1 MTEIE
6 VSDIA
11 AALCRLGVQPGDTVI
26 YHGSLKSLGYVNGGA
41 SAVID
46 GVLKSAPEVTAAMAT
61 LWYDGHPEN
70 FRKQDFDLK
79 NSPAWNG
86 AMAEAMRQD
95 PRSLRSNSWTHS
107 VSAVGPRAA
116 ELTADHG
123 LGRQYPTP
131 WDESAFSEISPWTRF
146 YEWNALYVFFG
157 VTMRCCTMKHWIESR
172 YVAAFLEQFPPEQY
186 SDRRNELMY
195 DCKPGIR
202 FLFNAEPFQKH
213 LEDAGLV
220 KRTTLGDAQV
230 LAIRTRVLVDE
241 TMRGLVSEPEK
252 FFPEEFIE
260 WMKKSRKSSRS

>member
-107 VSAVGPRAA
+107 VVPSGPV
-116 ELTADHG
+116 
-123 LGRQYPTP
+123 P
-131 WDESAFSEISPWTRF
+131 
-146 YEWNALYVFFG
+146 
-157 VTMRCCTMKHWIESR
+157 
-172 YVAAFLEQFPPEQY
+172 
-186 SDRRNELMY
+186 RN
-195 DCKPGIR
+195 
-202 FLFNAEPFQKH
+202 
-213 LEDAGLV
+213 
-220 KRTTLGDAQV
+220 
-230 LAIRTRVLVDE
+230 
-241 TMRGLVSEPEK
+241 
-252 FFPEEFIE
+252 
-260 WMKKSRKSSRS
+260 

>member
-11 AALCRLGVQPGDTVI
+11 AALCRLGVQPGDTV
-26 YHGSLKSLGYVNGGA
+26 GYVNGGA

-107 VSAVGPRAA
+107 VVPSGPV
-116 ELTADHG
+116 
-123 LGRQYPTP
+123 
-131 WDESAFSEISPWTRF
+131 TR
-146 YEWNALYVFFG
+146 N
-157 VTMRCCTMKHWIESR
+157 
-172 YVAAFLEQFPPEQY
+172 
-186 SDRRNELMY
+186 
-195 DCKPGIR
+195 
-202 FLFNAEPFQKH
+202 
-213 LEDAGLV
+213 
-220 KRTTLGDAQV
+220 
-230 LAIRTRVLVDE
+230 
-241 TMRGLVSEPEK
+241 
-252 FFPEEFIE
+252 
-260 WMKKSRKSSRS
+260 